1 LEYSAVARDRRLDAV
16 VDRRV
21 EVRRDRSIDASRFDE
36 IDRSTRRGSSARASA
51 LDV

>member
-1 LEYSAVARDRRLDAV
+1 MPPSRAIDAST
-16 VDRRV
+16 RS
-21 EVRRDRSIDASRFDE
+21 SIDASRFDE